1 METIEYW
8 IHNHKALFGKIVA
21 LMLFI
26 LGFCLVIGA
35 FKNWDWLYA
44 ADKHYQNNWTMGQIS
59 RYLGRDIAR
68 IIGFLGGLFVIF
80 IGGYLIYGAF
90 WGK

>member
-1 METIEYW
+1 METIENW
-8 IHNHKALFGKIVA
+8 IHNNKALFGKIIA
-21 LMLFI
+21 LALFI

-59 RYLGRDIAR
+59 RYLGRDTAR
-68 IIGFLGGLFVIF
+68 IIGLFGGFFLIF
-80 IGGYLIYGAF
+80 IGGYLTYVAF
-90 WGK
+90 FVR